1 MLRGM
6 FGKIGQSALTRV
18 GVWFPVS
25 AIRVEN
31 YTCKQQRNRT
41 QNPKKKKNWQKK
53 GSIKSALM
61 KLQVAGCIG
70 RATTPVEVPVGMAL
84 CMPPQASWRG
94 YLVGSGMQ
102 TGTRVRCVR
111 RNLRKPM
118 SDSTDW
124 SLASLSVV
132 SPVGKDVRNAAVAG
146 KLPERRKKLSEVC
159 RQSEWQTSDVHIH
172 RKEKKMSPGTV
183 GSPGRHGCRGPSV
196 RL

>member
-1 MLRGM
+1 
-6 FGKIGQSALTRV
+6 
-18 GVWFPVS
+18 
-25 AIRVEN
+25 
-31 YTCKQQRNRT
+31 
-41 QNPKKKKNWQKK
+41 
-53 GSIKSALM
+53 
-61 KLQVAGCIG
+61 
-70 RATTPVEVPVGMAL
+70 
-84 CMPPQASWRG
+84 
-94 YLVGSGMQ
+94 
-102 TGTRVRCVR
+102 
-111 RNLRKPM
+111 M